1 MCTGSKNLPFREVMA
16 QPVLIEANFATEV
29 KKAPDIVEMQHLL
42 LIPFQAYII
51 L

>member
-1 MCTGSKNLPFREVMA
+1 MA

-29 KKAPDIVEMQHLL
+29 KKAPETASDSGPDIVEMQHLL